1 MSNLAKKIQQ
11 EEQQHSY
18 QQPSIAPKPV
28 APRKINWLSPG
39 ERILIFSFGV
49 LFCIGAAFI
58 ISKQADIYQVNK
70 EIQLVE
76 SSIQDQHKVNGDL
89 EMQIS
94 ELSRYERIKEQAEK
108 LGLSLNE
115 NNVKVVQG
123 Q

>member
-1 MSNLAKKIQQ
+1 MSNLAKKLQH
-11 EEQQHSY
+11 EEQQHSH
-18 QQPSIAPKPV
+18 QQTSAVPKPV
-28 APRKINWLSPG
+28 PPRKFNWLSPG

-49 LFCIGAAFI
+49 LFCIGSAFV
-58 ISKQADIYQVNK
+58 ISKQSDIYQVNK

-76 SSIQDQHKVNGDL
+76 SEIATQQQMNGDL

-94 ELSRYERIKEQAEK
+94 ELSRYERIREQAEK
-108 LGLSLNE
+108 LGLNLNE

>member
-11 EEQQHSY
+11 EEQQQSH
-18 QQPSIAPKPV
+18 QQTPIAPKPV
-28 APRKINWLSPG
+28 APKKTAWLSPG
-39 ERILIFSFGV
+39 ERVIILTIGILFS
-49 LFCIGAAFI
+49 IGAAFI
-58 ISKQADIYQVNK
+58 LSKQASIYEVNK

-76 SSIQDQHKVNGDL
+76 ASIQEQKKVNGDL

-115 NNVKVVQG
+115 NNVKVVQE
-123 Q
+123 

>member
-11 EEQQHSY
+11 EEQQNL
-18 QQPSIAPKPV
+18 QQQTTITPKPV
-28 APRKINWLSPG
+28 APKKHTWLSPG
-39 ERILIFSFGV
+39 EKALMFAFGV

-58 ISKQADIYQVNK
+58 ISKQSDIYHVNK

-76 SSIQDQHKVNGDL
+76 SSIQDQQKVNGDL
-89 EMQIS
+89 EMQID

-108 LGLSLNE
+108 LGLTLNE